1 MLMILK
7 IKLSVVTKDKR
18 KISLQD
24 KSVSYD
30 KNTKIGLIRSLN
42 QKIDSVNSK
51 HLNKKITNVF

>member
-1 MLMILK
+1 MHMILK
-7 IKLSVVTKDKR
+7 IKLSAATKDKR
-18 KISLQD
+18 RISSQD

-30 KNTKIGLIRSLN
+30 KNTKTGLIRFLN

>member
-7 IKLSVVTKDKR
+7 IKLSAATKDKR